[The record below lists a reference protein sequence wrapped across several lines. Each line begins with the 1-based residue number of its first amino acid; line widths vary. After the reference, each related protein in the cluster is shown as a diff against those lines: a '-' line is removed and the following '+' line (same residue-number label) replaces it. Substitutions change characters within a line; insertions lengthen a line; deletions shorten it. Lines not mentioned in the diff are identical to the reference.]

1 MPSRTHFIPNFEV
14 RSVMLLA
21 ALTVG
26 TALAARGQAA
36 PAADQAGPAQTAQ
49 SSPRNSPT
57 TQQIDAAFARA
68 DTNQDARLSRQETAR
83 FPALEARFDQID
95 TNQDQFVSREE
106 FEAAVKL

>member
-1 MPSRTHFIPNFEV
+1 MPSKTHFIPNFDV
-14 RSVMLLA
+14 RSVLLLA
-21 ALTVG
+21 TLTVG
-26 TALAARGQAA
+26 TALVARGQTA
-36 PAADQAGPAQTAQ
+36 PTPAQTAQ

-106 FEAAVKL
+106 FEVAVRL